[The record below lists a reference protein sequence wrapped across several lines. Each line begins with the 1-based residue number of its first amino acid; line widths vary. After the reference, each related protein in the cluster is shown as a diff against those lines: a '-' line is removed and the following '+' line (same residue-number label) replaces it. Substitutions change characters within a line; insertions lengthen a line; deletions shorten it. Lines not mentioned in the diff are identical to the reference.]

1 MSTKE
6 NHIARA
12 SDSHK
17 RDSDTTEICELD
29 PVSVWRRP
37 CQVISGIYV
46 CGDLDTQDPQAAVN
60 QLANWI
66 NIGITDVVD
75 LRGEWSDKKFV
86 AQYAPD
92 MSYWWLG
99 THDNGGN
106 QTLEWFDS
114 GVDVINKS
122 VSDGGQVLVH
132 CHMGINRAPSMA
144 FAAMLANGF
153 EVVDALTR
161 IRAARPIANI
171 AYAQDAIIW
180 NGIRNNTT
188 EDLISQQLQEAQF
201 WLNAHP
207 TEVAWVISRIRTAE
221 VAA

>member
-6 NHIARA
+6 NRIARA

-37 CQVISGIYV
+37 CQVIPGIYV

-60 QLANWI
+60 QLADWTK
-66 NIGITDVVD
+66 IGVTDVVD
-75 LRGEWSDKKFV
+75 LRGEWSDEKFV
-86 AQYAPD
+86 AQHAPD

-153 EVVDALTR
+153 EVIDALTR

-171 AYAQDAIIW
+171 AYAQDAVIW
-180 NGIRNNTT
+180 NGIRNNTP
-188 EDLISQQLQEAQF
+188 EDLISQHLQEAQF
-201 WLNAHP
+201 WLNTHP
-207 TEVAWVISRIRTAE
+207 TDVAWVISRIRTAE